1 MVISGSEITSAKLFV
16 NNSTGKIGLVGY
28 WDCVCFDEFAGKDKK
43 VDKSLVDIMKGYLAN
58 KTFSRGIEML
68 GAEASMIFMG
78 NTRKSVPYM
87 MKPNRPFTRAA
98 DAGEA
103 TDTLVTKILLGTLGC
118 LPACDRF
125 FIDGFKAAGLSYSRL
140 NSNFINRLLEFTHTN
155 LPALRAEQSR
165 IESHSGVRYPL
176 MKLVDMYF
184 WQLGYERDAPTP
196 THSRAGRPAGF
207 CS

>member
-87 MKPNRPFTRAA
+87 MKHAN
-98 DAGEA
+98 
-103 TDTLVTKILLGTLGC
+103 
-118 LPACDRF
+118 
-125 FIDGFKAAGLSYSRL
+125 
-140 NSNFINRLLEFTHTN
+140 
-155 LPALRAEQSR
+155 
-165 IESHSGVRYPL
+165 
-176 MKLVDMYF
+176 
-184 WQLGYERDAPTP
+184 
-196 THSRAGRPAGF
+196 
-207 CS
+207 